1 MLLEKLNIPSV
12 LLMLLNS
19 KYFLNNTLLKLN
31 EVDKII
37 SLFSSGLSL
46 FSFLLLNRNEF
57 ISNFSLELNRFPF
70 IFNDL
75 IVFVFENIRESIL
88 QL

>member
-1 MLLEKLNIPSV
+1 MLLEKLNVPFV

-19 KYFLNNTLLKLN
+19 KYFLNNILLKIN
-31 EVDKII
+31 EVDKVI

-46 FSFLLLNRNEF
+46 YSFLLLKRNEF
-57 ISNFSLELNRFPF
+57 ISNFYLELNRFPF

>member
-75 IVFVFENIRESIL
+75 IV
-88 QL
+88 